1 MSIFGEMMISYNS
14 VVGFEFNKVIVEQD
28 DGSLFYS
35 EMPERLV
42 DIGETIDPRD
52 LTSISNLSEEQ
63 QKYIKNKYEYKA
75 EK

>member
-28 DGSLFYS
+28 DGSLFYC

-52 LTSISNLSEEQ
+52 LTSISELSEEQ
-63 QKYIKNKYEYKA
+63 QKYIKDKYEYQA
-75 EK
+75 EE